1 MFSFLCGGG
10 TAAKICVK
18 ILIKCSYTLHS
29 KCLTAVY
36 AKPSCVNFAW
46 MDSDPCL
53 RRICLWRSMILNV
66 HTVASGKDF
75 GKNPMN
81 CSMACSVLYSLE
93 LK

>member
-1 MFSFLCGGG
+1 MVGG
-10 TAAKICVK
+10 TAAKICGK
-18 ILIKCSYTLHS
+18 ILITNKCSLTLHS

-36 AKPSCVNFAW
+36 AKPSRVNLAW

-66 HTVASGKDF
+66 HTVASGKDL

-81 CSMACSVLYSLE
+81 CSMAFSVLYRLE
-93 LK
+93 FK

>member
-1 MFSFLCGGG
+1 MWWG
-10 TAAKICVK
+10 TAAKICGK
-18 ILIKCSYTLHS
+18 ILIKCSLTLHS

-36 AKPSCVNFAW
+36 AKPSRVNLAW

-53 RRICLWRSMILNV
+53 RRICLWRSMIFNV
-66 HTVASGKDF
+66 HTVASGKDL

-93 LK
+93 FK